1 MLKTRLY
8 SAIAFLIAFTIGVGL
23 GQLPLRRPIHSPIS
37 DSFCVIPAPI
47 RLTAVAMS
55 PDGHFVVSG
64 DAAGHV
70 CLWEAHSQHL
80 IWSKQLNRRVLSLA
94 FSPTDQT
101 LTALTEKG
109 QITNLNVKTGCI
121 ERQTQPLP
129 QFGIE
134 GGAIQYTSAGDSS
147 VMVYGGA
154 PLRNW
159 ATINGRENRL
169 HPFDSSATCITW
181 SILANRYALGNQSG
195 QVKLFDKTTFTE
207 IKCWNTPFESI
218 QTVGLSPKGT
228 WLAVAG
234 KDGTEFINLQGEK
247 TAVPDS
253 IGSATAELTCLA
265 FSDDEAKL
273 IAGNQ
278 DGMILVWSIDSNG
291 GGLNLRLND
300 HWQATQCCQDRLTR
314 PCSTLTPHR
323 SLSAG
328 GFIPQ
333 CAPNH

>member
-8 SAIAFLIAFTIGVGL
+8 SALAFLIAFTIGVGL
-23 GQLPLRRPIHSPIS
+23 GQLPLRQPIHLPIS
-37 DSFCVIPAPI
+37 DSFCAIPAPI

-55 PDGHFVVSG
+55 PEGQFVVSG

-80 IWSKQLNRRVLSLA
+80 IWSKQLSRKVLSLA

-134 GGAIQYTSAGDSS
+134 GGAIQYTSAGNSS

-181 SILANRYALGNQSG
+181 SILADRYALGNQSG

-207 IKCWNTPFESI
+207 IKLWNTPFESI
-218 QTVGLSPKGT
+218 QTVGLSPKGK

-234 KDGTEFINLQGEK
+234 EKGTELINLHGEK
-247 TAVPDS
+247 SVVSD
-253 IGSATAELTCLA
+253 IVGSAAPELTCLA
-265 FSDDEAKL
+265 FSNDEAKL
-273 IAGNQ
+273 IAGSQ
-278 DGMILVWSIDSNG
+278 DGMILIWSIDPNG
-291 GGLNLRLND
+291 GELNLRLNN
-300 HWQATQCCQDRLTR
+300 HWQATQCCQGKSTRL
-314 PCSTLTPHR
+314 CSHPDPHH
-323 SLSAG
+323 SLSLQ

-333 CAPNH
+333 CASSH